1 MEEIE
6 NNEFLE
12 NLVWECTE
20 DSIEEAIKSIPRYN
34 RRWTQK
40 FLLYV
45 SSSRFLY
52 YKLLSK
58 VFIASLNNK
67 KPAMHFWNNSN
78 MFPHY
83 LYAKNIISKEAFKD
97 LYGPPKEE
105 NLLPFH
111 VYEDPI
117 ESDKFLSIVKKDREA
132 EFGVYTMEN
141 NIDLSTK
148 TVNLL
153 IMQNISILDYASYI
167 GSFNVL
173 RYLILNGVTTTE
185 KTPEISIMGGHEKI
199 IYFLYARGLNY
210 QFQLATA
217 IKHHNNDVVKWL
229 LSTYNYKQTELSTMY
244 PLCIESY
251 NTNMFIYLL
260 EDLDIDITCYD
271 YALQKSLLWAAKQE
285 NYPFVKFLLYNG
297 ADKKWKDKDGV
308 DAILCAETREMKKFL
323 KTAK

>member
-45 SSSRFLY
+45 SSSRFLSY
-52 YKLLSK
+52 ELLGK

-83 LYAKNIISKEAFKD
+83 LYAKHIITKEAFKD

-105 NLLPFH
+105 NLLPIN
-111 VYEDPI
+111 VYENSI
-117 ESDKFLSIVKKDREA
+117 ESDDFLYIVAKDRDA
-132 EFGVYTMEN
+132 QFGVYTIEN
-141 NIDLSTK
+141 NINLLTK

-153 IMQNISILDYASYI
+153 IMQNISLIDLAAYI
-167 GSFNVL
+167 GSFNIL
-173 RYLILNGVTTTE
+173 RYLMLNGVTTTE

-199 IYFLYARGLNY
+199 IYFLYARGTNF

-217 IKHHNNDVVKWL
+217 IKHHNNDIVKWL
-229 LSTYNYKQTELSTMY
+229 LSSYEYKQLELSTMY

-251 NTNMFIYLL
+251 NTNMFIYFL

-271 YALQKSLLWAAKQE
+271 YALQKSLLWASKQE

-297 ADKKWKDKDGV
+297 ADKGWKDQDGV

-323 KTAK
+323 KSAK